1 MAIDL
6 KTIKNRLATLKN
18 ASAKS
23 NDFWKPKPGK
33 YVIRIVPYTHNKDN
47 PFIELYFHYGMNN
60 KTYLSPASFN
70 RPDPIV
76 EFSDKLKKMGGDD
89 WKAGKKLE
97 PKLRTFVPVL
107 VRGEESEGI
116 RFWGFGK
123 TVYQDLLNY
132 IADVDYGDITDPMTG
147 RDITVEITSPEENGT
162 SYQMTTIRPKP
173 RETPLSED
181 SKKLEEYL
189 TTQPNIADLWEELSY
204 KELNE
209 IFSRWLNGNTAEN
222 DESTAP
228 TPQSVNSTDDDED
241 NDGLESALEANAKKF
256 RKDEDDEPAVTTK
269 SKVSDAAAAFDD
281 LFND

>member
-6 KTIKNRLATLKN
+6 KSIKNRLNTLKN
-18 ASAKS
+18 ASSKS
-23 NDFWKPKPGK
+23 SEFWKPKPGK

-60 KTYLSPASFN
+60 KTYISPQSYG

-76 EFSDKLKKMGGDD
+76 EFSDKLKRMGGDD

-107 VRGEESEGI
+107 VRGEESDGI

-123 TVYQDLLNY
+123 TVYQELLAY
-132 IADVDYGDITDPMTG
+132 IADPDYGDITDPISG
-147 RDITVEITSPEENGT
+147 RDIAIEITSPEENGT
-162 SYQMTTIRPKP
+162 SYQMTSIRIKPK
-173 RETPLSED
+173 ESPLSED

-189 TTQPNIADLWEELSY
+189 TTQTNIADLHEELSY
-204 KELNE
+204 KELND
-209 IFSRWLNGNTAEN
+209 IFSRWLNGGTSASD
-222 DESTAP
+222 DESTTSNQTTAV
-228 TPQSVNSTDDDED
+228 TADDDD
-241 NDGLESALEANAKKF
+241 SLEEALEANAKKF
-256 RKDEDDEPAVTTK
+256 RKDEDSAPSVTQTK
-269 SKVSDAAAAFDD
+269 SKVDDVAAAFDD

>member
-6 KTIKNRLATLKN
+6 KSIKNRLNTLKN

-23 NDFWKPKPGK
+23 NEFWKPKPGK

-47 PFIELYFHYGMNN
+47 PFIELFFHYGINN
-60 KTYLSPASFN
+60 KTYLSPMSFG

-76 EFSDKLKKMGGDD
+76 EFSEKLKRMGGDD

-107 VRGEESEGI
+107 VRGEEGEGI

-123 TVYQDLLNY
+123 TVYQDLLAY
-132 IADVDYGDITDPMTG
+132 IADPDYGDITDPMTG

-162 SYQMTTIRPKP
+162 SYQMTAIRPKP

-189 TTQPNIADLWEELSY
+189 TTQPNVADLYEELSY
-204 KELNE
+204 KELSE
-209 IFSRWLNGNTAEN
+209 IFSNWLNGGKGDDNDVDDTPSKNTNVN
-222 DESTAP
+222 DD
-228 TPQSVNSTDDDED
+228 TDDLDE
-241 NDGLESALEANAKKF
+241 ALEANANKF
-256 RKDEDDEPAVTTK
+256 RKNVEETSEVQAK
-269 SKVSDAAAAFDD
+269 SKTSDVAAAFDD
-281 LFND
+281 LFNS